1 MSQGPSNGNISIL
14 ENHIA
19 EVKADEIGNLSERSG
34 GSAKKHI
41 PDDFFDEQVR
51 DISTQGFF
59 LVTLSFL
66 NFFYWIA
73 FGFCF
78 VLHELRLQLSSNKKK
93 KGNKKIL

>member
-41 PDDFFDEQVR
+41 PDDFLDEQVR
-51 DISTQGFF
+51 DIST
-59 LVTLSFL
+59 
-66 NFFYWIA
+66 
-73 FGFCF
+73 
-78 VLHELRLQLSSNKKK
+78 
-93 KGNKKIL
+93 